1 VSGGRDPGGARLT
14 AAEDPMSEARPLA
27 GRTAIVTGASSGIGR
42 AIGERLGGA
51 GATVYLAGRSR
62 EPMEQS
68 RARIDDAGGRAVVVE
83 LDVRDAEALRGLVAR
98 AVRETGGL
106 HVFVSNA
113 GLSYPGK
120 IVDGE
125 PEQWREMLEVNV
137 LALLVGAQAAIRAMR
152 ESGSQGHVV
161 NISSIAAQR
170 RDSGVYGATKHA
182 VNCISAT
189 LRAELEDEPIRVVNV
204 MPGAIAT
211 NFARHFDPAF
221 VQGFV
226 KLSGLD
232 VSVKPGEKLPD
243 EVFELLQSRLRQL
256 LGAPEDVA
264 DAVLYAVTQP
274 IHVNLAEIVV
284 RPPKQLPL

>member
-1 VSGGRDPGGARLT
+1 
-14 AAEDPMSEARPLA
+14 MSEARPLA

-62 EPMEQS
+62 DPMQES
-68 RARIDDAGGRAVVVE
+68 RARIDAAGGRAAVVE

-243 EVFELLQSRLRQL
+243 EVFEQLQSRLRQM

-274 IHVNLAEIVV
+274 IHVHLAEIVV